1 MLKWNKMDLTNCIK
15 IKACAEAVKEQGIKK
30 LPCETCKHFIP
41 RPKSKL
47 GLNNKLEKKMSN
59 KLTDLNDHLFEQ
71 LDRLSKASTGDD
83 LGNEITRAQAM
94 CGVSMQ
100 IINNAALALK
110 AHTTINTGMQKR
122 APKMLEASDE

>member
-1 MLKWNKMDLTNCIK
+1 MMRNNMDFKNCIK
-15 IKACAEAVKEQGIKK
+15 LKACTEAAQEQGSKP
-30 LPCETCKHFIP
+30 PCEMCKHFIP
-41 RPKSKL
+41 LPKSEL
-47 GLNNKLEKKMSN
+47 GLNNKMEKKMSN

-110 AHTTINTGMQKR
+110 VHTTINTGMQKR